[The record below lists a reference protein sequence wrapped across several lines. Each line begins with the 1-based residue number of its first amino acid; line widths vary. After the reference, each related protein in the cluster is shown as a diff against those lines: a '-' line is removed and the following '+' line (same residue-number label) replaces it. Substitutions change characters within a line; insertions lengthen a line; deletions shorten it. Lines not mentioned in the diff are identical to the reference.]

1 MYVRIQ
7 NIVHRLIIKVLG
19 CSWVCHIYIY
29 ALQLCVLSDHI
40 NVPLANLLACVL
52 TLTAVVLSDS
62 VNFAIIM
69 IVNLLTTL
77 LYTRYVCVYIHDR
90 YVYTYVYMCKHIYTH
105 SHAWDTIIVT
115 TFF

>member
-19 CSWVCHIYIY
+19 CSWGLPYLYIPY

-40 NVPLANLLACVL
+40 NVSLANLLACVL

-62 VNFAIIM
+62 VDFTIIV
-69 IVNLLTTL
+69 IVNFLTTL
-77 LYTRYVCVYIHDR
+77 LYTRYVYVCIYMIDIYVHIH
-90 YVYTYVYMCKHIYTH
+90 V
-105 SHAWDTIIVT
+105 
-115 TFF
+115 